1 MSLRE
6 RTLTLLMKYGLEPDP
21 SRDEQQLVDEE
32 AVARLVASS
41 GVEAGDV
48 VVEVGPGLGNITEQ
62 LLRVSG
68 RLVAVEKN
76 PKYVPVLLGRF
87 PGATNLEIVLG
98 DALRMDYPMHD
109 RFVSNLPYM
118 ISEAMLHR
126 LPRLVFKK
134 AALIVSEGFGE
145 RVTAPMGV
153 AGYTKL
159 SYFSQLFYATS
170 HVDTVPPEAYIPE
183 PDTSTWI
190 ITLQPTE
197 PEEPARLV
205 MRSLLLQGDRLVKNA
220 LREALIRARI
230 CETKREARSMLARLR
245 VPDRVWV
252 KSVSRLSLRE
262 LLELEENL
270 ALSLR

>member
-1 MSLRE
+1 MILRE
-6 RTLTLLMKYGLEPDP
+6 KTLHLLKKYGVEPDP
-21 SRDEQQLVDEE
+21 SHDEQQLVNDE

-41 GVEAGDV
+41 EVEAGDV

-87 PGATNLEIVLG
+87 PGATNLEITLG
-98 DALRMDYPMHD
+98 DALKIDYPAHD
-109 RFVSNLPYM
+109 RLVSNLPYM

-145 RVTAPMGV
+145 RVTASMGA

-170 HVDTVPPEAYIPE
+170 YVGTVPPEAYIPE

-190 ITLQPTE
+190 IVLQPTE
-197 PEEPARLV
+197 PEEPARLA
-205 MRSLLLQGDRLVKNA
+205 MRRLLLQGDRLVKNA
-220 LREALIRARI
+220 LREALIRAHL
-230 CETKREARSMLARLR
+230 CETKREARSRLARLR
-245 VPDRVWV
+245 VHNKVWE

-262 LLELEENL
+262 LLGLEETL
-270 ALSLR
+270 ALSIG

>member
-6 RTLTLLMKYGLEPDP
+6 RTLHLLRKYGLEPDP

-41 GVEAGDV
+41 GVEAGNV

-62 LLRVSG
+62 LLQVSG

-76 PKYVPVLLGRF
+76 PKYVPVLLSRF

-98 DALRMDYPMHD
+98 DALKVDYPVHD
-109 RFVSNLPYM
+109 RLVSNLPYM
-118 ISEAMLHR
+118 ICEAMLHR
-126 LPRLVFKK
+126 LLRLSFKK
-134 AALIVSEGFGE
+134 AALIVSESFGE
-145 RVTAPMGV
+145 RVIAPMGA

-159 SYFSQLFYATS
+159 SYFSQLFYAAS

-190 ITLQPTE
+190 IALQPTE
-197 PEEPARLV
+197 PEESSRLV
-205 MRSLLLQGDRLVKNA
+205 MRRLLLQGDRLVKNA
-220 LREALIRARI
+220 LREALIQTHM
-230 CETKREARSMLARLR
+230 CETKREARSKLVHLR
-245 VPDRVWV
+245 GLDRVWE
-252 KSVSRLSLRE
+252 KSVSRLSLSE
-262 LLELEENL
+262 LLGLEEVL
-270 ALSLR
+270 ALSVG